1 MFRRDRNPTA
11 AATIHT
17 DDLPAAVR
25 LSAPPVGKKRERDMN
40 TKVETA
46 LNEQIHAEFF
56 SFYLYLSVSAYFT
69 TLHLDGFAHWMRIQ
83 AQEEFGHAMKLFDY
97 LNERGGTV
105 RLAALDEPQAEW
117 ASPSDAVGAVLKHE
131 RHISERI
138 NTLVNLANSEKDH
151 ATTVVL
157 HWYVN
162 EQVEEESTADTLYH
176 QVKMLEDSPHGLLM
190 LDRELAGRTLEAST
204 EEA

>member
-1 MFRRDRNPTA
+1 
-11 AATIHT
+11 
-17 DDLPAAVR
+17 
-25 LSAPPVGKKRERDMN
+25 MN
-40 TKVETA
+40 AKVEEA

-69 TLHLDGFAHWMRIQ
+69 TQHLDGFAHWMRIQ

-105 RLAALDEPQAEW
+105 SLKGLDSPQSEW
-117 ASPSDAVGAVLKHE
+117 SSPSDAVESVLNHE
-131 RHISERI
+131 RYISQRI
-138 NTLVNLANSEKDH
+138 NDLVDLATSAKDH

-162 EQVEEESTADTLYH
+162 EQVEEESTADTLFN
-176 QVKMLEDSPHGLLM
+176 QVKMLEGSPHGLLM

-204 EEA
+204 EAAE

>member
-1 MFRRDRNPTA
+1 
-11 AATIHT
+11 
-17 DDLPAAVR
+17 
-25 LSAPPVGKKRERDMN
+25 MN
-40 TKVETA
+40 IKVEEA

-69 TLHLDGFAHWMRIQ
+69 TQHLDGFAHWMRIQ

-105 RLAALDEPQAEW
+105 RLKALDSPQAEW
-117 ASPSDAVGAVLKHE
+117 NSPSNAVEAVLHHE
-131 RHISERI
+131 QFISQRI
-138 NTLVNLANSEKDH
+138 NTLVDLANSEKDH

-162 EQVEEESTADTLYH
+162 EQVEEEATADTLYH

-190 LDRELAGRTLEAST
+190 LDRELAGRTLPQGGGS
-204 EEA
+204 EE

>member
-1 MFRRDRNPTA
+1 VA
-11 AATIHT
+11 AAAAPT
-17 DDLPAAVR
+17 DP
-25 LSAPPVGKKRERDMN
+25 ERKETMDH
-40 TKVETA
+40 KVETA

-69 TLHLDGFAHWMRIQ
+69 TQHLDGFAHWMRIQ

-97 LNERGGTV
+97 LNERGGV
-105 RLAALDEPQAEW
+105 VQLAALDAPQREW
-117 ASPSDAVGAVLKHE
+117 ASASDAVGAVLAHE
-131 RHISERI
+131 KHISQRI
-138 NTLVNLANSEKDH
+138 NELVDLANSVKDH

-162 EQVEEESTADTLYH
+162 EQVEEEATADTLYH

-190 LDRELAGRTLEAST
+190 LDRELAGRTLEAPADA
-204 EEA
+204 EA

>member
-1 MFRRDRNPTA
+1 M
-11 AATIHT
+11 
-17 DDLPAAVR
+17 
-25 LSAPPVGKKRERDMN
+25 K
-40 TKVETA
+40 TKVEGA

-69 TLHLDGFAHWMRIQ
+69 TEHLDGFAHWMRIQ

-97 LNERGGTV
+97 LNERGGKV
-105 RLAALDEPQAEW
+105 KLAALDAPQVQWKSA
-117 ASPSDAVGAVLKHE
+117 SDAVGAVLNHE

-138 NTLVNLANSEKDH
+138 NDLVDLANSEKDH

-190 LDRELAGRTLEAST
+190 LDRELAGRAATQSAAT
-204 EEA
+204 GV